1 MPRLLRAAAR
11 TFAAAV
17 PAPAAPALAPSLVAR
32 LAVRAAPVRSTFLAA
47 PARPASLL
55 SRISPAAA
63 VPAPLIARLGPAPIA
78 QQVRTAYG
86 NEYQPSQR
94 KRKNKHG
101 FLSRSKTRLGRKT
114 LARRRLKGK
123 KNLSH

>member
-1 MPRLLRAAAR
+1 MPRLLRTAVRTLAATA
-11 TFAAAV
+11 TAAPV
-17 PAPAAPALAPSLVAR
+17 PAAPSLAAR
-32 LAVRAAPVRSTFLAA
+32 LAVRAAPVRSTFLTAA
-47 PARPASLL
+47 SRPTSLL
-55 SRISPAAA
+55 SRISPAA
-63 VPAPLIARLGPAPIA
+63 VPAPLIARLGPAPAA

-101 FLSRSKTRLGRKT
+101 FLSRSRTRLGRKI

>member
-1 MPRLLRAAAR
+1 MPRLLRAAVR
-11 TFAAAV
+11 AASVAA
-17 PAPAAPALAPSLVAR
+17 PAPAPSFVPRLGLAL
-32 LAVRAAPVRSTFLAA
+32 RAAPVRSTFLAA
-47 PARPASLL
+47 APRPASLL
-55 SRISPAAA
+55 SRISPAA
-63 VPAPLIARLGPAPIA
+63 VPAPLIARLGPAPTA

-101 FLSRSKTRLGRKT
+101 FLSRSKTRLGRKI

>member
-11 TFAAAV
+11 TLAATAA
-17 PAPAAPALAPSLVAR
+17 PAPAAPSLVAR
-32 LAVRAAPVRSTFLAA
+32 LAVRAAPVRSTFLTAA
-47 PARPASLL
+47 PRPASLL
-55 SRISPAAA
+55 SRISPAA
-63 VPAPLIARLGPAPIA
+63 VPAPLAARLGPAPTA

-101 FLSRSKTRLGRKT
+101 FLSRSKTRLGRKI